1 MKVKGT
7 KDTLVDNIDACLKE
21 YQKLR
26 EQIQE
31 KEKKAEEIKGLLTKY
46 HIEIDEDETISD
58 KDSDT
63 EGVKTEESEESKE
76 MLLETP

>member
-1 MKVKGT
+1 M
-7 KDTLVDNIDACLKE
+7 VDNIDACLKE

-46 HIEIDEDETISD
+46 HIEIDEDEKISD

-63 EGVKTEESEESKE
+63 EGVMTEESEESKE

>member
-31 KEKKAEEIKGLLTKY
+31 KEKKAVEIKGLLTKY
-46 HIEIDEDETISD
+46 HIEIDEDEKISD

-63 EGVKTEESEESKE
+63 EGVMTEESEESKE

>member
-1 MKVKGT
+1 MRK
-7 KDTLVDNIDACLKE
+7 
-21 YQKLR
+21 KLR

-46 HIEIDEDETISD
+46 HIEIDEDEKISD
-58 KDSDT
+58 TDSDT
-63 EGVKTEESEESKE
+63 DSEGVMTEESEESKE

>member
-46 HIEIDEDETISD
+46 HIEIDEDEKISD

-63 EGVKTEESEESKE
+63 EGVMTEESEESKE